1 MNLRELRFWN
11 KHLGWNMEKEYTVNN
26 YNWENFSKIYWGIW
40 QPLGIYSL
48 FITFNLDVFS
58 TTYWYSLFRFNLS
71 GEIVRVILWKTV
83 CVENATRHSF
93 VLVPPANK
101 AQTPFVS
108 QPFHEFEKNCQN
120 NQNSLSCV
128 EKVLKT
134 R

>member
-1 MNLRELRFWN
+1 M
-11 KHLGWNMEKEYTVNN
+11 
-26 YNWENFSKIYWGIW
+26 
-40 QPLGIYSL
+40 GIYSL
-48 FITFNLDVFS
+48 FITFNLDVLVQRIDIHFFDL
-58 TTYWYSLFRFNLS
+58 TYRGKLFVLFYGKQS
-71 GEIVRVILWKTV
+71 

-93 VLVPPANK
+93 VLVPPADK